1 MLKIRIIKEVYSDKQ
16 RKYMCAMKEPGAD
29 RPDGLSKAEAEEMC
43 SGPMKNEDQLDEIS
57 AAGAG
62 GLAGASGG
70 FVDKEEIKKFN
81 EKEKKNSKLSE
92 MYSTSGLKPVL
103 RIKCFPVTI
112 CVSLYII
119 TRLYVFVKTYLTF
132 LSP

>member
-62 GLAGASGG
+62 GLSAGS
-70 FVDKEEIKKFN
+70 
-81 EKEKKNSKLSE
+81 
-92 MYSTSGLKPVL
+92 
-103 RIKCFPVTI
+103 
-112 CVSLYII
+112 
-119 TRLYVFVKTYLTF
+119 
-132 LSP
+132 